1 MGPDDARAHRLRAIE
16 IAENLQAGL
25 ERLRIVRGAKAHTSV
40 STNANELIV
49 LPTRAYPQVAV
60 DASGRYYVTDY
71 YNNSISAYQG
81 GSRKLLKKITQ
92 KKGIVAITYTT
103 IGP

>member
-1 MGPDDARAHRLRAIE
+1 MLAMVSRWRLISKGRIYIGNQDSNGNGVLLDYNPGASCPTDALSFV
-16 IAENLQAGL
+16 LP
-25 ERLRIVRGAKAHTSV
+25 AKAF
-40 STNANELIV
+40 
-49 LPTRAYPQVAV
+49 PQVAV

-71 YNNSISAYQG
+71 NNNSISAYNG
-81 GSRKLLKKITQ
+81 ASKKLLKNITQ